1 MNLLIKKA
9 RLIDGNSDFFGDIYI
24 EKGHIKEIG
33 LNLVKECDTIDVMGR
48 VVMPAFT
55 DLHCHFRDPGLTHKE
70 DIETG
75 SKAAV
80 KGGYTTVN
88 LMGNTKPISS
98 NMDVVNYVKDKG
110 REVGLVDINQVI
122 TITKNLDG
130 KTLDHLD
137 SVDSSVK
144 FLTDDGKGVDDNE
157 VMLKAMKKAKEMGL
171 GIMSH
176 AEDRAV
182 LSECTRLAEN
192 LMTVRD
198 IYLSKHT
205 GCHLHLA
212 HVSTIEA
219 IEEIVRAKDVN
230 ANVTC
235 EVTPHHIDLTS
246 EVSYRVNPP
255 LREEEDRLAII
266 EAIKKGYV
274 DAIGTDHAPHTKE
287 DKEKGAPGISG
298 IETSFSVCYTRLV
311 KEGHITLNKLS
322 EIMSKNPSK
331 ILGVNKGLLTPGY
344 EGDLV
349 VLDLDKLITIDTE
362 NFYSKGKN
370 TPIDGKQYYGD
381 VAMTIKAGTIVYER
395 K

>member
-9 RLIDGNSDFFGDIYI
+9 RLVDANSDFFGDIYI

-33 LNLVKECDTIDVMGR
+33 LNLVKECDTINVMGR

-98 NMDVVNYVKDKG
+98 NMDVVNYVKDRG

-137 SVDSSVK
+137 SIDSSVK
-144 FLTDDGKGVDDNE
+144 FLTDDGKGVDDSE
-157 VMLKAMKKAKEMGL
+157 VMLKAMKKAKDMGL

-198 IYLSKHT
+198 IYLTRHT

-212 HVSTIEA
+212 HVSTKEA
-219 IEEIVRAKDVN
+219 IEEIVKAKEAG

-266 EAIKKGYV
+266 EAMKKGYV

-311 KEGHITLNKLS
+311 KEGHISLNKLS

-331 ILGVNKGLLTPGY
+331 ILGVNKGILTPGY

-381 VAMTIKAGTIVYER
+381 VVMTIKGGTIVYER

>member
-9 RLIDGNSDFFGDIYI
+9 RLIDANCDFFGDIYI

-33 LNLVKECDTIDVMGR
+33 LKLVKDCDTIDVMGR

-70 DIETG
+70 DIESG

-88 LMGNTKPISS
+88 LMGNTNPISS
-98 NMDVVNYVKDKG
+98 DMDVVNYVKDKA
-110 REVGLVDINQVI
+110 RKVGLVDVNQVI
-122 TITKNLDG
+122 TITNNLDG

-137 SVDSSVK
+137 RIDSSVK

-157 VMLKAMKKAKEMGL
+157 VMLNAMKKAKEMGI

-182 LSECTRLAEN
+182 LLESTRLSEN

-212 HVSTIEA
+212 HVSTKEA
-219 IEEIVRAKDVN
+219 IEEIRRAKKDG

-246 EVSYRVNPP
+246 EVNYRVNPP
-255 LREEEDRLAII
+255 LREEEDRLSII
-266 EAIKKGYV
+266 EAIKEGYV
-274 DAIGTDHAPHTKE
+274 DAIGTDHAPHTAD
-287 DKEKGAPGISG
+287 DKTKGAPGISG
-298 IETSFSVCYTRLV
+298 IETSFSVCYSRLV

-349 VLDLDKLITIDTE
+349 ILDIDKSVIIDTDK
-362 NFYSKGKN
+362 FLSKGKN
-370 TPIDGKQYYGD
+370 TPINGKEYYGD
-381 VAMTIKAGTIVYER
+381 IIMTIKGGIIVYER

>member
-9 RLIDGNSDFFGDIYI
+9 RLIDANSDFFGDIYI

-33 LNLVKECDTIDVMGR
+33 LKLVKDCETIDVKGR
-48 VVMPAFT
+48 IVMPAFT

-70 DIETG
+70 DIESG
-75 SKAAV
+75 SRAAV

-88 LMGNTKPISS
+88 LMGNTNPIAS
-98 NMDVVNYVKDKG
+98 NMDVVNYVKEKA
-110 REVGLVDINQVI
+110 REVGLVDVNQVI
-122 TITKNLDG
+122 TITKDLDG

-137 SVDSSVK
+137 SIDSSVR

-157 VMLKAMKKAKEMGL
+157 VMLKAMKKAKEMSL

-176 AEDRAV
+176 AEDKTV
-182 LSECTRLAEN
+182 LSECTRLSEN
-192 LMTVRD
+192 LMTIRD

-212 HVSTIEA
+212 HVSTKEA
-219 IEEIVRAKDVN
+219 IEEIIRAKDSG

-235 EVTPHHIDLTS
+235 EVTPHHIDLTN
-246 EVSYRVNPP
+246 EVNYRVNPP
-255 LREEEDRLAII
+255 LRKEEDRLSII

-274 DAIGTDHAPHTKE
+274 DAIGTDHAPHTEK
-287 DKEKGAPGISG
+287 DKSNGAPGISG

-311 KEGHITLNKLS
+311 KEGHISLNKLS

-331 ILGVNKGLLTPGY
+331 ILGVNKGLLIPGY

-349 VLDLDKLITIDTE
+349 ILDIDNNIVVDAE
-362 NFYSKGKN
+362 KFCSKGKN
-370 TPIDGKQYYGD
+370 TPIDGKEYYGD
-381 VAMTIKAGTIVYER
+381 VLMTIRGGVIVYE
-395 K
+395 KK